1 MNFREKAK
9 KDIKILLKL
18 NPLVIDANVSVTDIT
33 TVKETTRKKRSTKQ
47 TIIDFMAVC
56 SLRLTEEFDLD
67 NLKFSFNTTVIAA
80 QADLFDF
87 FAPESIISFSCTL
100 RRINTVEGLFA
111 FKIYFWLSNIMK

>member
-100 RRINTVEGLFA
+100 RRINTIEGLFA
-111 FKIYFWLSNIMK
+111 FNIYFWLSNIMK